1 MSKKYGFQSPVYR
14 KASAA
19 EIVGSIV
26 INLAITISATAL
38 GIKMYNKKNQD
49 KGGNK

>member
-19 EIVGSIV
+19 EIIGSVV
-26 INLAITISATAL
+26 IHLVLTVSATAL
-38 GIKMYNKKNQD
+38 GIKMYNKNNKERGD
-49 KGGNK
+49 K